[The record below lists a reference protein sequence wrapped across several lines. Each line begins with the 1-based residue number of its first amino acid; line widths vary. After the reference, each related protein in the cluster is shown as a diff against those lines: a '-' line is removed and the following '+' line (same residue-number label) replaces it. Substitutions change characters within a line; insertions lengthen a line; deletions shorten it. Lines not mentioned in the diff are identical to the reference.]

1 MSNKDFKEGVVK
13 SVGDVQ
19 NPSETKLTKLAE
31 ENGGFFTYEDRHGAT
46 TEGQIG
52 ENGFSKRDKL
62 AEKRHIQ
69 DLFGKIE
76 DAHKTNDKLEDAI
89 EEAYEETI
97 KEVAQKSEDTE
108 KQEVEKALGVNDYT
122 AEIFLSDEMTLVSQ
136 EYTPVD
142 DTLPRTA
149 VPRSDTV
156 KIDEIADIAQADSSD
171 ATSGNPLPSVSH
183 NFNPGVEYNIKVIGL
198 ETGVEDRVRLTGQR
212 YNPEETQ
219 AELNARAIERY
230 RERQS
235 LRGTYNDADG
245 YLGVAD
251 FADAKGTNI
260 DVHANYDETSQDDVE
275 MDKRKLSDLV
285 DALEDKRVSRAN
297 MLIVLSLDAHRN
309 LRESLSDLSRIII
322 GQSNEGEVDLSFNA
336 FTFEGVTVSKSHS
349 LNGQNEAYALDV
361 SQHFYGVLRDVT
373 VKALPP
379 NQLDDRMVTYAEMT
393 LVSRARGR
401 TVRMTNV
408 GVTA

>member
-1 MSNKDFKEGVVK
+1 MTNRDFKEGVVK

-19 NPSETKLTKLAE
+19 NPSETKLTELAE
-31 ENGGFFTYEDRHGAT
+31 ENGGFYTYEDRHGAT
-46 TEGQIG
+46 TDGQIG
-52 ENGFSKRDKL
+52 ENGFSQRDKM
-62 AEKRHIQ
+62 AEKRHI
-69 DLFGKIE
+69 DSLFSKIE
-76 DAHKTNDKLEDAI
+76 DAHKRTGKLEDAI
-89 EEAYEETI
+89 EEAYEETA
-97 KEVAQKSEDTE
+97 KEIAQKSEDTQ
-108 KQEVEKALGVNDYT
+108 KQDVEKALGVADYT

-142 DTLPRTA
+142 DTMPRIA

-156 KIDEIADIAQADSSD
+156 KIDEIAGLAQADSSD
-171 ATSGNPLPSVSH
+171 QTSGNPLPSVSH
-183 NFNPGVEYNIKVIGL
+183 NFNPGVEYNVKVIGL

-245 YLGVAD
+245 YLGIAD
-251 FADAKGTNI
+251 FADSQGTTI
-260 DVHANYDETSQDDVE
+260 DVHNNYDETSQDAVE
-275 MDKRKLSDLV
+275 MDKSKLSDIV
-285 DALEDKRVSRAN
+285 DALEDNKVSRSN
-297 MLIVLSLDAHRN
+297 MLIVLSLESHRN

-349 LNGQNEAYALDV
+349 LNGQAEAYGFDV
-361 SQHFYGVLRDVT
+361 SKHFYGVLRDVT

-379 NQLDDRMVTYAEMT
+379 NQLDDRMVTYTEMT
-393 LVSRARGR
+393 LVSRARAR

-408 GVTA
+408 GVTV